1 MTPQDQRSRGPME
14 SVLSNLS
21 TPFPPDNLTSKSKD
35 KALHT
40 SRNNIGESKRK
51 AAIMIDDRTS
61 GARRLGTVS
70 SEHKKLNL
78 LSQVSAGQRT
88 QNTSTILRPLPN
100 ARCVTTVG
108 NIDFNIRDGLLPG
121 TMTTCEFIFPCL
133 SVHGGDLLE
142 QREQRQFIG
151 GLMRGNASSLEDRL
165 SISALLK
172 RPASISLHKLSYPG
186 KLRLQELLTQSFPAS
201 QSLHNVFTFLIH
213 QRLDYWLD
221 TLRRAVSQ
229 EDKDCDSNN
238 KRVLAALLDVQSSI
252 NVHSDLK
259 INFSINGEQ
268 ESKNKD
274 QSSASEEIM
283 MMEQQLADT
292 LKTMKGGRLTS
303 ADVIHEEAVTKSN
316 SWGTTVAP
324 QGINSLLF
332 PDIEPRTTSIKQH
345 PSKPLADGCTNCDD
359 ASKRSIT
366 VPLLFDASACVTA
379 QIGEELE
386 HSQTVM
392 FRAEGVVTAYYE
404 ASSLTRIELYLNT
417 DELFA
422 CLEREAR
429 SVARSAAESVLLNA
443 VTEQELLESSTA
455 GLYHH
460 HLVAIKSNKDEH
472 RGPSSTALVSP
483 RAAVTAPVLPKR
495 DTHRKYGVRSLLGSP
510 PIAVSPITIT
520 TTAPRQAGS
529 TDNTPPTPTVAFRN
543 LPLVSPPPSKHR
555 LLNLPSFQQQKRK
568 NFGPNPFV
576 PVFRSNITAHHNTGG
591 STIVDDVA
599 GALTALK
606 HSN

>member
-1 MTPQDQRSRGPME
+1 MTPQDQRSHGPLE

-21 TPFPPDNLTSKSKD
+21 PPFPLDNLTSNSKD
-35 KALHT
+35 KASNT

-51 AAIMIDDRTS
+51 AIMIDDRTS
-61 GARRLGTVS
+61 GARRLHPAGTAGTAS

-133 SVHGGDLLE
+133 SIHGGDLLE

-186 KLRLQELLTQSFPAS
+186 KLRLQDLLTQSFPAS

-268 ESKNKD
+268 ESKKKY

-292 LKTMKGGRLTS
+292 LKTMKGGRLTT
-303 ADVIHEEAVTKSN
+303 ADLAHEEAGSKN
-316 SWGTTVAP
+316 ISWGTTAVAP
-324 QGINSLLF
+324 QGIHSLLF
-332 PDIEPRTTSIKQH
+332 PDIESPTTSMKQH

-359 ASKRSIT
+359 ASKRRIT
-366 VPLLFDASACVTA
+366 VPLLFNASACVTA

-386 HSQTVM
+386 HSQTVV
-392 FRAEGVVTAYYE
+392 FRAEGVMTAYYE

-417 DELFA
+417 DELCA

-443 VTEQELLESSTA
+443 VTEQGLLESITRS
-455 GLYHH
+455 LHH
-460 HLVAIKSNKDEH
+460 RHLVAAKGMKNEQ

-483 RAAVTAPVLPKR
+483 RAAVTAPVSPKR

-529 TDNTPPTPTVAFRN
+529 TDNTPPTPTVALRN

-568 NFGPNPFV
+568 NFGPNPCSCLSIKYH
-576 PVFRSNITAHHNTGG
+576 RSP
-591 STIVDDVA
+591 
-599 GALTALK
+599 
-606 HSN
+606 